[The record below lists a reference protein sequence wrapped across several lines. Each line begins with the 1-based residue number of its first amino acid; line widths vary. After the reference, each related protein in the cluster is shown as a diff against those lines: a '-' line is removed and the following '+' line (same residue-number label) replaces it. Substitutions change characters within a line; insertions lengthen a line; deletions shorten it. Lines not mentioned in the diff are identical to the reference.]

1 MPDGRLAHQVPSI
14 YIMQVPRYSIM
25 DNTRFVKIYEDLKLN
40 VVPCDSLK
48 KKPIGDWK
56 EYQFR
61 KYDKPVPNNGGLAVI
76 CGKSSNNL
84 FVFDFDFPDAIKI
97 IDKFELKKK
106 TLVVR
111 TGGDGYHVYSRFN
124 DRLPNTLRM
133 NNKDNTKHVDIQS
146 QGTIVVVPPSTH
158 QSGKK
163 YEIISDVLEVTE
175 VNVSG
180 ILEELE
186 KLGFNPEEKRK
197 PISEVE
203 KGVHEGERND
213 GGFRYTMYLRRKYG
227 LDKPAVLLELEKWNR
242 LNFPPLSNLELRA
255 LIASAFTYEIEEET
269 TKKWQKYSKG
279 VGLTIKFDDNFWSD
293 LYNYCREQDVDLVE
307 DINLYCKNCR
317 TPVEKNVSDDEHTTH
332 LIEITVK

>member
-1 MPDGRLAHQVPSI
+1 
-14 YIMQVPRYSIM
+14 M
-25 DNTRFVKIYEDLKLN
+25 DNTGFIKIYKDLKLN

-56 EYQFR
+56 EYQFK
-61 KYDKPVPNNGGLAVI
+61 KYQGTIAKDSGLAVI

-84 FVFDFDFPDAIKI
+84 FVFDFDFPEAIKI

-106 TLVVR
+106 TLVVL
-111 TGGDGYHVYSRFN
+111 TGGGGYHVYCRFN

-133 NNKDNTKHVDIQS
+133 NSNDNTKHVDVQS
-146 QGTIVVVPPSTH
+146 QGTIVVVPPSMH
-158 QSGKK
+158 ESGKEYK
-163 YEIISDVLEVTE
+163 IISDVLEVSE

-186 KLGFNPEEKRK
+186 KLGFNPEEKKK
-197 PISEVE
+197 PMSDVE
-203 KGVHEGERND
+203 KGVHEGERNNS
-213 GGFRYTMYLRRKYG
+213 GFRYVMYLRRRYG
-227 LDKPAVLLELEKWNR
+227 LDKIAVLLEMEKWNR

-269 TKKWQKYSKG
+269 QKKWQKYSKG
-279 VGLTIKFDDNFWSD
+279 VGLTIKFDDNFWTD
-293 LYNYCREQDVDLVE
+293 LYNYCREQDVDLE
-307 DINLYCKNCR
+307 DVNLYCKNCH
-317 TPVEKNVSDDEHTTH
+317 TPVEKNVSDDEHKTH